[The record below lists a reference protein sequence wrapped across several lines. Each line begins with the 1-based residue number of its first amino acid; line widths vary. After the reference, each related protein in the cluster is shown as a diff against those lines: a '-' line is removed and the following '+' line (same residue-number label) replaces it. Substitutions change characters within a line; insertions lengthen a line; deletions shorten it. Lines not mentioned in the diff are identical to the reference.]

1 MFVLRQAGWV
11 FTSLIIKCAVQL
23 ELIQTVDNIIFYP
36 ATSRKEDQENLA
48 MAQVL
53 WHSFSHSF
61 VVLQLISKEG

>member
-1 MFVLRQAGWV
+1 MFVLQQAGWV

-48 MAQVL
+48 LAQVS